1 MTALEL
7 PKTLG
12 EVCDDIE
19 ASVERE
25 QLERKRTGNAD
36 RYRRDPLLWI
46 DECVWVASKFDERG
60 GRVRIKPVKMKL
72 YPDQR
77 RLLGSWIDL
86 ERLKRTGDLEF
97 GNVLL
102 EKSRQ
107 VGGTWAIAAAVRW
120 LLSYTSSRGLFMH
133 TRAAEVADRG
143 FTIDSFFGRVSYID
157 GRLGPLDHTDVAP
170 LIFRPFSTD
179 PAMIESPTGAVVRG
193 ECQRDDPGRGS
204 TFDYAIVDEAAHVQH
219 GESVHKAIDDAAVT
233 GKLYLSTPEG
243 EDNFHARLCNEQP
256 EGWEYLRLHWSGH
269 PVYGKGAHVAGT
281 KKGCALCT
289 STRKGVRW
297 TARRPRAHRYP
308 GRLTSPWYDRAVLG
322 KTDEQVAAE
331 LDIDRAGALGAR
343 VYHEFDPAVHVVEE
357 GIEYEPALDL
367 QLAFDFGL
375 DATSVPVIQESST
388 EVRVIGLFE
397 AGDLFGSEATP
408 DAVVSGLRAYLTS
421 LGVPDEVLERLD
433 EVRVIGDRAGRARS
447 TQTGVSDIAAYRSR
461 GLEIQTPPDALVR
474 VVDTSVTSVKLL
486 LAGSPKELRVCAING
501 KQFIHHM
508 RHNVWPMDAQGNRR
522 VGSTAPLDNVHNHS
536 MRAFAY
542 WAVATHPP
550 QGAGEADMSVPTGQA
565 RPPRH
570 LKTTPGGLNPRVG
583 TGSTRLRPGL
593 RT

>member
-1 MTALEL
+1 MTSLAEL
-7 PKTLG
+7 RA
-12 EVCDDIE
+12 EID
-19 ASVERE
+19 ASVERDR
-25 QLERKRTGNAD
+25 LEAKRTGNAD

-46 DECVWVASKFDERG
+46 DECVWVASKFTEKGD
-60 GRVRIKPVKMKL
+60 RVRIKPVKMRL

-77 RLLGSWIDL
+77 ELLAAWIDL
-86 ERLKRTGDLEF
+86 ERLKRTGELEF
-97 GNVLL
+97 GNVLV

-107 VGGTWAIAAAVRW
+107 VGGTWGIAAAVRW

-157 GRLGPLDHTDVAP
+157 KRLGPADTTDVAD
-170 LIFRPFSTD
+170 LIYRPFSVD

-204 TFDYAIVDEAAHVQH
+204 TFDWAIVDEAAHVQH

-256 EGWEYLRLHWSGH
+256 EGWQYLRLHWAGH

-281 KKGCALCT
+281 SKRCKLCT
-289 STRKGVRW
+289 ATRRGVRW
-297 TARRPRAHRYP
+297 TARHPKAHRYP

-343 VYHEFDPAVHVVEE
+343 VYGEFDPRVHVVEE
-357 GIEYEPALDL
+357 GIGYDKHLPLE
-367 QLAFDFGL
+367 LAFDFGL
-375 DATSVPVIQESST
+375 DATSVPVIQPSST

-397 AGDLFGSEATP
+397 AGDLFGSQATP
-408 DAVVSGLRAYLTS
+408 DAVISGLRAYLEAI
-421 LGVPDEVLERLD
+421 GVPADVLERLD
-433 EVRVIGDRAGRARS
+433 ELRVIGDRAGRARS
-447 TQTGVSDIAAYRSR
+447 TQTGVSDIQAYRSR
-461 GLEIQTPPDALVR
+461 GLTISTPPDHLVR
-474 VVDTSVTSVKLL
+474 VIDTSVTAVKLL
-486 LAGSPKELRVCAING
+486 LAGTPKDLRVCGVNG
-501 KQFIHHM
+501 KAFIHHM

-522 VGSTAPLDNVHNHS
+522 VGATAPLDNVHNHS

-542 WAVATHPP
+542 WAVTTHPP
-550 QGAGEADMSVPTGQA
+550 QGAGEAVMSVPEGQA
-565 RPPRH
+565 RPPRE
-570 LKTTPGGLNPRVG
+570 LKPTPGGLPMRVVG
-583 TGSTRLRPGL
+583 ATSTRLRPGL

>member
-1 MTALEL
+1 MTSIAELRGEIDASIERDRLE
-7 PKTLG
+7 
-12 EVCDDIE
+12 
-19 ASVERE
+19 A
-25 QLERKRTGNAD
+25 KRTGNAD

-46 DECVWVASKFDERG
+46 NECVWVASKFTERG
-60 GRVRIKPVKMKL
+60 DRVRIKPVKMRL

-77 RLLGSWIDL
+77 ELIAAWIDL
-86 ERLKRTGDLEF
+86 ERLGATGELEF

-107 VGGTWAIAAAVRW
+107 VGGTWGIAAAVRW
-120 LLSYTSSRGLFMH
+120 LLSYTSTRGLFMH

-143 FTIDSFFGRVSYID
+143 FTIDSFFGRVKYID
-157 GRLGPLDHTDVAP
+157 TRLGPADTTDVAS
-170 LIFRPFSTD
+170 LIYRPFSVD

-204 TFDYAIVDEAAHVQH
+204 TFDWAIVDEAAHVQH

-256 EGWEYLRLHWSGH
+256 EGWQYLRLHWSGH
-269 PVYGKGAHVAGT
+269 PVYGKGQHVAGT
-281 KKGCALCT
+281 KKGCKLCT
-289 STRKGVRW
+289 ATRKGVRW
-297 TARRPRAHRYP
+297 TARNPRAHRYP

-343 VYHEFDPAVHVVEE
+343 VYAEFDPRVHVVEE
-357 GIEYEPALDL
+357 GIGYDPNLPLE
-367 QLAFDFGL
+367 LAFDFGL
-375 DATSVPVIQESST
+375 DATTVPVLQPSST

-397 AGDLFGSEATP
+397 AGDLFGSQATP
-408 DAVVSGLRAYLTS
+408 DAVVSGLTAYLEA
-421 LGVPDEVLERLD
+421 LGVPDDVLEHLD
-433 EVRVIGDRAGRARS
+433 ELRVIGDRAGRARS
-447 TQTGVSDIAAYRSR
+447 TQTGVSDIQAYRSR
-461 GLEIQTPPDALVR
+461 GLEIATPPDHLVR
-474 VVDTSVTSVKLL
+474 VVDTSVTAVKLL
-486 LAGSPKELRVCAING
+486 LAGTPKDLRVCGVNG
-501 KQFIHHM
+501 RAFSHHM

-522 VGSTAPLDNVHNHS
+522 VGATAPLDNVHNHS

-550 QGAGEADMSVPTGQA
+550 QGSSEVEMSVPTGQA
-565 RPPRH
+565 RPPRQ
-570 LKTTPGGLNPRVG
+570 LTPTPGGLPVV
-583 TGSTRLRPGL
+583 GSTRLRPSI

>member
-1 MTALEL
+1 MTSLAEL
-7 PKTLG
+7 RA
-12 EVCDDIE
+12 EID
-19 ASVERE
+19 ASVERDR
-25 QLERKRTGNAD
+25 LEAKRTGNAD

-46 DECVWVASKFDERG
+46 DECVWVASKFTEKGD
-60 GRVRIKPVKMKL
+60 RVRIKPVKMRL

-77 RLLGSWIDL
+77 QLLAAWIDL
-86 ERLKRTGDLEF
+86 ERLKATGELEF
-97 GNVLL
+97 GNVLV

-107 VGGTWAIAAAVRW
+107 VGGTWGIAAAVRW

-143 FTIDSFFGRVSYID
+143 FTIDSFFGRVKYID
-157 GRLGPLDHTDVAP
+157 GRLGAADVADVAD
-170 LIFRPFSTD
+170 IIYRPFSVD

-204 TFDYAIVDEAAHVQH
+204 TFDWAIVDEAAHVQH

-256 EGWEYLRLHWSGH
+256 EGWTYLRLHWAGH
-269 PVYGKGAHVAGT
+269 PVYGKGQHVAGT
-281 KKGCALCT
+281 SKRCKLCT
-289 STRKGVRW
+289 ATRRGVRW
-297 TARRPRAHRYP
+297 TARAPKAHRYA

-343 VYHEFDPAVHVVEE
+343 VYGEFDPRVHVVEE
-357 GIEYEPALDL
+357 GIPYDKHLPLE
-367 QLAFDFGL
+367 LAFDFGL
-375 DATSVPVIQESST
+375 DATSVPVLQCSSD
-388 EVRVIGLFE
+388 EVRVLGLFE
-397 AGDLFGSEATP
+397 AGDLFGSQATP
-408 DAVVSGLRAYLTS
+408 DAVASGLRAYLEA
-421 LGVPDEVLERLD
+421 LGVPTQVVEHLD
-433 EVRVIGDRAGRARS
+433 ELRVIGDRAGRARS
-447 TQTGVSDIAAYRSR
+447 TQTGVSDIQAYRSR
-461 GLEIQTPPDALVR
+461 GIDITTPPDHLVR
-474 VVDTSVTSVKLL
+474 VVDTSVTAVKLL
-486 LAGSPKELRVCAING
+486 LAGTPKALRVCGVNAKG
-501 KQFIHHM
+501 FSHHM

-522 VGSTAPLDNVHNHS
+522 VGATAPLDNVHNHS

-550 QGAGEADMSVPTGQA
+550 AGEQETVMSVPTGQA
-565 RPPRH
+565 RPPRQ
-570 LKTTPGGLNPRVG
+570 LTPTPGGLTARVVG
-583 TGSTRLRPGL
+583 AGSTRLRPGM